1 MEKEKL
7 RNNLKIK
14 GVKEIIKKDS
24 LVPSDFIKKDRLTQI
39 AAQKIVGYQIK
50 ALVMYVRIET

>member
-24 LVPSDFIKKDRLTQI
+24 LVPSDFIKKDRLT
-39 AAQKIVGYQIK
+39 
-50 ALVMYVRIET
+50 